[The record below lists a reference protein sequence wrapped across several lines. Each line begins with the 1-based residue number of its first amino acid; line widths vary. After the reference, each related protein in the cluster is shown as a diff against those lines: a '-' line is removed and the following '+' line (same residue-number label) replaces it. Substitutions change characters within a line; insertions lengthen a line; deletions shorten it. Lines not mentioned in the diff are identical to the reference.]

1 MSVCAS
7 GDIIKT
13 CLTLN
18 DNIHSEEDIEFED

>member
-7 GDIIKT
+7 GDIIKIR
-13 CLTLN
+13 LTLN